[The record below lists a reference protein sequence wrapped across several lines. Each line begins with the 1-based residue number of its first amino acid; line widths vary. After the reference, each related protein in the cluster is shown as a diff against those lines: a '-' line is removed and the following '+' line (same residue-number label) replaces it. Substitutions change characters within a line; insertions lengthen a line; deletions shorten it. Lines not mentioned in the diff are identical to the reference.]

1 MLGCKFNILPV
12 LLCLIQYGT
21 AIPRIEPLVDTK
33 VGLIRGL
40 RASDGDYAMFMGI
53 PYATVDKANPF
64 GLSQPHPGFDDVFD
78 AYDDTAVCPQVD
90 EFTDRESGSIDCLHL
105 NVYVPNTA
113 NSGNK
118 LPVLVWI
125 YGGAFRIG
133 YSGRFLYGPRF
144 LVKQDI
150 ILVTL
155 NYRVGPYGFM
165 CLDVPEVPGNQGLK
179 DQQLALKWIKNN
191 IEAFGGNNNLI
202 TIFGESAG
210 AKSVDLQLIYSQEK
224 LFHQVI
230 MQSGAAVAAS
240 SVRGPEPT
248 VPQKI
253 SEQLGFKTTDTKEAL
268 SFLASVDTN
277 SVIAAATELKLS
289 YGPCVENVFENVD
302 RFIHDFPINIK
313 MPNLGNL
320 PTLLGANKDEGLAV
334 FFNKTTEEIAQNPNI
349 FFNYLN
355 DNFNFNTKEL
365 NEMEQLVRNFYIGDK
380 TFSEDVVD
388 GLIQVFSD
396 LMYNYPAA
404 RTLQKYLDNGLK
416 NIYYYL
422 FAYDGGRN
430 FVKTRLDPQMTV
442 AGTAHA
448 DEIGYFFD
456 ISYMDKNPTP
466 EDQLVIDRVTTLW
479 ANFAKFGN
487 PTPQTTELLPVLWP
501 AATKDQQYYMNID
514 ADLTVGK
521 RYFNSRFA
529 FWDLFYELNEKAQIG
544 YKDSSR

>member
-1 MLGCKFNILPV
+1 MWQHKCSILPV

-21 AIPRIEPLVDTK
+21 AMSRIDPLVDTK

-53 PYATVDKANPF
+53 PYATVDETNPF
-64 GLSQPHPGFDDVFD
+64 GPSQPHPGFDDVFE

-90 EFTDRESGSIDCLHL
+90 EFTDKEVGSIDCLHL
-105 NVYVPNTA
+105 NVYVPNAA
-113 NSGNK
+113 NSRNK
-118 LPVLVWI
+118 LPVLVWF
-125 YGGAFRIG
+125 YGGGFRIG

-155 NYRVGPYGFM
+155 NYRLGPYGFM

-191 IEAFGGNNNLI
+191 IEAFGGDADHI

-210 AKSVDLQLIYSQEK
+210 GASVDLQLTYTQEK

-230 MQSGAAVAAS
+230 MQSGTALTPWGAVRA
-240 SVRGPEPT
+240 PDPL
-248 VPQKI
+248 VPLKI

-268 SFLASVDTN
+268 SFLASVDTDL
-277 SVIAAATELKLS
+277 VIAAAIKLNLKT
-289 YGPCVENVFENVD
+289 GPCVENDFDNVEK
-302 RFIHDFPINIK
+302 FIHDFPINIK
-313 MPNLGNL
+313 KPKLGHL
-320 PTLLGANKDEGLAV
+320 PTLMGANKDEGLSE
-334 FFNKTTEEIAQNPNI
+334 FGTKTAEEILQNPNI
-349 FFNYLN
+349 FVNYLN
-355 DNFNFNTKEL
+355 NNFNFDTEKL
-365 NEMEQLVRNFYIGDK
+365 KDMEQIVRNFYIGDEIIG
-380 TFSEDVVD
+380 EDVVE
-388 GLIQVFSD
+388 GLIKVDSD
-396 LMYNYPAA
+396 LRFNYPTV
-404 RTLQKYLDNGLK
+404 RTLQKYLNNGLK
-416 NIYYYL
+416 NVYYYL
-422 FAYDGGRN
+422 FSYDGGRN
-430 FVKTRLDPQMTV
+430 FVKNRLNITA

-456 ISYMDKNPTP
+456 ISYMDKNPAP

-501 AATKDQQYYMNID
+501 AATKDQQYYLNID

-521 RYFNSRFA
+521 RYFNSRVA
-529 FWDLFYELNEKAQIG
+529 FWDLFYKLNEKAENG
-544 YKDSSR
+544 YSDN

>member
-1 MLGCKFNILPV
+1 MWRYTIYTLPL
-12 LLCLIQYGT
+12 LLCATQYST
-21 AIPRIEPLVDTK
+21 AMSEIDPMVNTN
-33 VGLIRGL
+33 VGLIHGL
-40 RASDGDYAMFMGI
+40 RATDGAYNMFMGI
-53 PYATVDKANPF
+53 PYAIVNETNPF
-64 GLSQPHPGFDDVFD
+64 GPSTPHSGFIDAFD

-90 EFTDRESGSIDCLHL
+90 EFTNKEVGSIDCLHL
-105 NVYVPNTA
+105 NIYVPNTA
-113 NSGNK
+113 NSRNR

-133 YSGRFLYGPRF
+133 YSGRFLYGPSY

-179 DQQLALKWIKNN
+179 DQQLAFKWVKNN
-191 IEAFGGNNNLI
+191 IEAFGGNPDQI

-210 AKSVDLQLIYSQEK
+210 AKSVDLHLTFSQEK

-240 SVRGPEPT
+240 SVRSPEPS
-248 VPQKI
+248 VPLKI
-253 SEQLGFKTTDTKEAL
+253 SEQLGFKTTDTKDAL
-268 SFLASVDTN
+268 SFLASIDTN
-277 SVIAAATELKLS
+277 SVIAAAAALKLS
-289 YGPCVENVFENVD
+289 YGPCVENDFENVEK
-302 RFIHDFPINIK
+302 FIHDFPINIK
-313 MPNLGNL
+313 KPNLGNL

-334 FFNKTTEEIAQNPNI
+334 FATKTTEEITSQYSNI
-349 FFNYLN
+349 FLNQLN
-355 DNFNFNTKEL
+355 DNFIFNTEEL
-365 NEMEQLVRNFYIGDK
+365 HDMEQIVRNFYIGDK
-380 TFSEDVVD
+380 TVSKDVVH
-388 GLIQVFSD
+388 GLIKVYSD

-422 FAYDGGRN
+422 FSYDGGRN
-430 FVKTRLDPQMTV
+430 FVKKRINITV
-442 AGTAHA
+442 AGAAHA

-456 ISYMDKNPTP
+456 ISYMDKNPAP
-466 EDQLVIDRVTTLW
+466 KDQLVIDRVTMLW

-487 PTPQTTELLPVLWP
+487 PTPHTSEILPVLWP
-501 AATKDQQYYMNID
+501 AATKDSQYYLDID

-521 RYFNSRFA
+521 RYFNSRVA
-529 FWDLFYELNEKAQIG
+529 FWDMFYKLNEKAQVG
-544 YKDSSR
+544 YKDSS

>member
-1 MLGCKFNILPV
+1 MWRYTFYILPV

-21 AIPRIEPLVDTK
+21 ARSRIDPLVDTN

-53 PYATVDKANPF
+53 PYATVDEANPF
-64 GLSQPHPGFDDVFD
+64 GPSKPHPGFDDAFE
-78 AYDDTAVCPQVD
+78 AYDDTAACPQVD
-90 EFTDRESGSIDCLHL
+90 EFTNEEVGSIDCLHL

-113 NSGNK
+113 NSRNK
-118 LPVLVWI
+118 KPVLVWI
-125 YGGAFRIG
+125 YGGAFSIG

-191 IEAFGGNNNLI
+191 IEAFGGDADHI

-210 AKSVDLQLIYSQEK
+210 GASVDLQLTYSQEK

-230 MQSGAAVAAS
+230 MQSGTALAPWAVRAPDS
-240 SVRGPEPT
+240 SVPL
-248 VPQKI
+248 KL

-268 SFLASVDTN
+268 SFLASIDTHL
-277 SVIAAATELKLS
+277 VIAASEAIKQG
-289 YGPCVENVFENVD
+289 YGPCVENSFDDVD
-302 RFIHDFPINIK
+302 RFINDYPINIK
-313 MPNLGNL
+313 KPNLGNL
-320 PTLLGANKDEGLAV
+320 PTLLGANKDEGLAE
-334 FFNKTTEEIAQNPNI
+334 FATKTAIQISQNPKI
-349 FFNYLN
+349 FLEYLDNY
-355 DNFNFNTKEL
+355 FNFNTEEL
-365 NEMEQLVRNFYIGDK
+365 NQMEQVVRNFYIGDEIVSK
-380 TFSEDVVD
+380 DVTE
-388 GLIQVFSD
+388 GLIQVYSD
-396 LMYNYPAA
+396 LHFNYPTA

-416 NIYYYL
+416 NIYHYL
-422 FAYDGGRN
+422 FAYDSERN
-430 FVKTRLDPQMTV
+430 FVKNRLNV
-442 AGTAHA
+442 TAEGASHA

-501 AATKDQQYYMNID
+501 AATKDQQYYLNID

-521 RYFNSRFA
+521 RNFNSRVA
-529 FWDLFYELNEKAQIG
+529 FWDLFYKLNEKAQKG
-544 YKDSSR
+544 YADSSK